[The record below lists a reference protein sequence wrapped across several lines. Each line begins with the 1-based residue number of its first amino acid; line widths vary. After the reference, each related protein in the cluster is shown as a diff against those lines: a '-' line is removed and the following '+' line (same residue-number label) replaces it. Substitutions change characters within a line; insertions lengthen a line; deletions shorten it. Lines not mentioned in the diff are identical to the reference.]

1 MKIDKNN
8 GVCYYVSK
16 GVKNMFRKNDTVC
29 FLGDSI
35 TTHGHF
41 IKEVFEYLA
50 KNHKED
56 RVKLFNCGVP
66 GDAAVRTVNR
76 LYEDCLIFNPQKVV
90 LMLGVNDIEPE
101 LYLPESDDEDEKKS
115 AIDLYKIKIREIV
128 EKCEQ
133 FGAEVILCTP
143 TPVQEERATYKGCN
157 EALGICIEF
166 LKELAEEK
174 DLLFVDYNTTLSQ
187 MFDREIMGADGIHP
201 VEYGHHIM
209 AQILLKTLGYIKEC
223 DFDTMPEYSDKNI
236 ERAKVET
243 KLRHI
248 RMMEWCPLYDFN
260 MEKPDATYEEKIKR
274 AEEIREGAV
283 KDKKQWLVN
292 TAEDYINYFHR
303 VPYLQGELLR
313 KTIEMYE

>member
-1 MKIDKNN
+1 MFSKNE
-8 GVCYYVSK
+8 
-16 GVKNMFRKNDTVC
+16 TVC

-50 KNHKED
+50 ENHKGD

-101 LYLPESDDEDEKKS
+101 LYLPESDAEDKKKS

-143 TPVQEERATYKGCN
+143 TPVQDEKAIYKGCN
-157 EALGICIEF
+157 EALEICIGF
-166 LKELAEEK
+166 LKELSEEK
-174 DLLFVDYNTTLSQ
+174 NLLFVDYNTTLSQ
-187 MFDREIMGADGIHP
+187 MFDREIMGQDGIHP

-209 AQILLKTLGYIKEC
+209 AQILLKALGYITEC
-223 DFDTMPEYSDKNI
+223 DFDTMPKYSDKNI
-236 ERAKVET
+236 ERFKVEL
-243 KLRHI
+243 KYRHV
-248 RMMEWCPLYDFN
+248 RMMEWFSMYDFN
-260 MEKPDATYEEKIKR
+260 MENPDATYDEKISLAKER
-274 AEEIREGAV
+274 REEGIKTNRQWFV
-283 KDKKQWLVN
+283 K
-292 TAEDYINYFHR
+292 TAEDYINYFHK
-303 VPYLQGELLR
+303 VPYLQSELLK
-313 KTIEMYE
+313 KTIEMYD